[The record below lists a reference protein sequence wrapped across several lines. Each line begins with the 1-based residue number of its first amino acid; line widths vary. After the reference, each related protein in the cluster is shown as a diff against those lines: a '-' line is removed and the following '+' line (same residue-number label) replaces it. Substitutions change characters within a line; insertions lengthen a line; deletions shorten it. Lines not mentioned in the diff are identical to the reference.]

1 MDNETCTC
9 QKLHARHLLQTTVL
23 CAWGGKVWLKLR
35 GSVICAAST
44 DLTILHIIS
53 HTLLLGDTLRGTGR
67 RRWDGSKRYVRRGG
81 AWADGMLTRNG

>member
-53 HTLLLGDTLRGTGR
+53 HTLLLGEHTPRDGQTPLGR
-67 RRWDGSKRYVRRGG
+67 VKEICASRRGVG
-81 AWADGMLTRNG
+81 GWDVDA

>member
-44 DLTILHIIS
+44 DLTIPCVYLTHS
-53 HTLLLGDTLRGTGR
+53 AARRHTPRDGQTPLGRVKEICA
-67 RRWDGSKRYVRRGG
+67 SRRGVG
-81 AWADGMLTRNG
+81 GWDVDA